1 MNIAL
6 LNTRITI
13 QKNTVVTD
21 KIGNHKTT
29 WTDFFSCYA
38 TINSESGS
46 EVNRTAE
53 TLEQNLM
60 AITVRY
66 CPETAEIG
74 PTTHRILLGDD
85 LYNITAVDHMNYKRK
100 SLKIW
105 CQKVRR

>member
-38 TINSESGS
+38 TVKSESGS

-66 CPETAEIG
+66 CPETAKIG

>member
-38 TINSESGS
+38 TVNSESGS
-46 EVNRTAE
+46 EVNR
-53 TLEQNLM
+53 
-60 AITVRY
+60 
-66 CPETAEIG
+66 TAEIG